1 MKQAQETA
9 LVLGRFVFLE
19 KDFPPNVSSSLSK
32 ATMIGLI
39 VLVLL
44 CGEVSAGS
52 HTLRYFLTGVTPIP
66 GIPEFVAVG
75 YVDGVQFVMYDS
87 DGNAL
92 IPREQWMVE
101 SEGREA
107 WERKT
112 MLAQEQEQHIK
123 KYLPILMARTNQSGG
138 IHTHQMLIGCDLN
151 DDGTRR
157 GIHQRGWDGGDF
169 ISFDPQH
176 MVWVTPVPWG
186 ENFKTTWDQFKFDKQ
201 RWKHYLEV
209 ECIEWL
215 RKYLEY
221 GQRELRV
228 VAPVVSFTRLGDSNR
243 LSCVVTGFYPQAIEV
258 TLWRDGVLI
267 EETLSTGILPNHDR
281 TYQIRKW
288 MEFDPEDQAEY
299 SCRVEHSGLEEEK
312 VVIYE
317 PKSQS
322 QVPVP
327 VGIILG
333 IIGIIALTVV
343 AVVVYKRKVSSQV
356 LTINPGISV
365 PEISGRSG

>member
-1 MKQAQETA
+1 
-9 LVLGRFVFLE
+9 
-19 KDFPPNVSSSLSK
+19 
-32 ATMIGLI
+32 MIGLI

-52 HTLRYFLTGVTPIP
+52 HTLQNLVTGMTPIP
-66 GIPEFVAVG
+66 GIPEFVVVG
-75 YVDGVQFVMYDS
+75 YVDGVQFFMYDS
-87 DGNAL
+87 DGKVL

-101 SEGREA
+101 SEGRES
-107 WERKT
+107 WERKM

-123 KYLPILMARTNQSGG
+123 KYLPILIAQTNQSGG
-138 IHTHQMLIGCDLN
+138 IHTYQMIYGCDLN
-151 DDGTRR
+151 DNGTRSGVHR
-157 GIHQRGWDGGDF
+157 RGWDGEDF
-169 ISFDPQH
+169 ISFDKEH

-186 ENFKTTWDQFKFDKQ
+186 ERIKNTWDQDKGENN
-201 RWKHYLEV
+201 RLKHYLEV

-215 RKYLEY
+215 RKYLQY

-228 VAPVVSFTRLGDSNR
+228 VAPVVFFTRLGDSNL
-243 LSCVVTGFYPQAIEV
+243 LSCVVTGFYPQAIKV

-267 EETLSTGILPNHDR
+267 NETLSTGILPNHDR

-288 MEFDPEDQAEY
+288 MEFEPEDQAEY

-322 QVPVP
+322 QVPVT

-343 AVVVYKRKVSSQV
+343 AVVVYKKKVASHVPTS
-356 LTINPGISV
+356 NPGISV